1 MIIVCITSFNLN
13 VDVNQFELEVQK
25 DYYAMRIVDKL
36 LNELI
41 DLTKCLKSHLENI
54 LIWVDVIGGQN
65 NNTNTILNA

>member
-1 MIIVCITSFNLN
+1 MH
-13 VDVNQFELEVQK
+13 
-25 DYYAMRIVDKL
+25 IVDKL

-41 DLTKCLKSHLENI
+41 DLTKWLKSHLENI